1 MRAARCALLCAV
13 PVAVTFAG
21 PAVLGYGWGRLAA
34 IVAAV
39 GAFVALAATEPTR

>member
-1 MRAARCALLCAV
+1 VRAARCALLCAV

-34 IVAAV
+34 V
-39 GAFVALAATEPTR
+39 GAALGCFGMLAREEPRP